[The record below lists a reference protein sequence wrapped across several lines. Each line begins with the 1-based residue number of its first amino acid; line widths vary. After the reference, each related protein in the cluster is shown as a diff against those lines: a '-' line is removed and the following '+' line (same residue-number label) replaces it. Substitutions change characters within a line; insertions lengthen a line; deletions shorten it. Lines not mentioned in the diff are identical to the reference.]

1 MLERQAMGWV
11 VLREGLEGRGG
22 KQIPIFPSKNSI
34 EYAKNTSKSSLKI
47 IKVALEMWGQNPR
60 GSAEMV
66 ACGYLGQTEAWG
78 KGICDISSNGG
89 MMDFAEL

>member
-47 IKVALEMWGQNPR
+47 
-60 GSAEMV
+60 MV
-66 ACGYLGQTEAWG
+66 FRDVGAKSQR
-78 KGICDISSNGG
+78 IS
-89 MMDFAEL
+89 